1 MRVTDERYN
10 GMIADYRSLQA
21 KCDEVDSLEEF
32 VDKYGDELDIDDS
45 NIEDGFITV
54 DMSGDTYT
62 IEDNDW
68 GMEVS
73 QTVETTDD
81 EWRCPVE
88 IYLETRDINGEQ

>member
-1 MRVTDERYN
+1 MRVTDERYA
-10 GMIADYRSLQA
+10 GMVADYRSLQA
-21 KCDEVDSLEEF
+21 KCDGVESLQEF
-32 VDKYGDELDIDDS
+32 VNKYGNELDIDDS

-54 DMSGDTYT
+54 DMCSDTYT

-73 QTVETTDD
+73 QTVEFTDD

-88 IYLETRDINGEQ
+88 VYLETRDINGE